1 MTQPPN
7 GWGNQPLPPPPPEND
22 WQGQQPGQQP
32 PMQSPPSWGPQYQQ
46 QFTPPPPPK
55 KSGGLKWAL
64 GGTALIA
71 VIAITAVVTMSL
83 SGRDKDNGDN
93 GGRPTA
99 TADSAAN
106 SEFASANDTGP
117 ITIITED
124 PSCAAWTPISNTL
137 ADSEKNGWID
147 RDPAIPAS
155 EWSPDLQRQYQEVG
169 QALKAATDQTEP
181 LVKLTTHRIMRQ
193 LYEQFIAYAR
203 AYADAIPSY
212 TQPDNALVKTASSL
226 SNILTDVCQTISN
239 RSAAARAPLV
249 PATAEPA
256 KIAPLGDPAH
266 PERFLTSPNS
276 VCPDWV
282 SAADQFRADTADW
295 TKTDPNIPAAQ
306 WSPEQRALNEDLIPL
321 LRQSA
326 DALEELG
333 QRSGNATLQDF
344 AQLAAQYR
352 RAYAQAIP
360 TYSVADSYLQ
370 RVGVFPVGMVTSAC
384 AAAGTS

>member
-1 MTQPPN
+1 M
-7 GWGNQPLPPPPPEND
+7 
-22 WQGQQPGQQP
+22 
-32 PMQSPPSWGPQYQQ
+32 
-46 QFTPPPPPK
+46 
-55 KSGGLKWAL
+55 KWAL

-83 SGRDKDNGDN
+83 GGGDKEKGDGSGPT
-93 GGRPTA
+93 PTA
-99 TADSAAN
+99 GSGSN
-106 SEFASANDTGP
+106 SEFASVNDTGP
-117 ITIITED
+117 VTIVTED

-169 QALKAATDQTEP
+169 RALKAATDQTEP
-181 LVKLTTHRIMRQ
+181 LVKLTTHRVIRQ

-203 AYADAIPSY
+203 AYADVIPSY

-226 SNILTDVCQTISN
+226 SNILNDICQTISN
-239 RSAAARAPLV
+239 GSAAARAPLV

-256 KIAPLGDPAH
+256 NTAPLGDPAR
-266 PERFLTSPNS
+266 PERFLVSPNS
-276 VCPDWV
+276 VCPDWM
-282 SAADQFRADTADW
+282 SAADRFRADTAAW

-306 WSPEQRALNEDLIPL
+306 WSPEQKALNNDLVPM

-333 QRSGNATLQDF
+333 QRSGNPTLQDF

-360 TYSVADSYLQ
+360 TYSVADSYLHH
-370 RVGVFPVGMVTSAC
+370 VGVYPVGMVVSAC
-384 AAAGTS
+384 AAAETN